1 MTPFLYFLAI
11 ICGTVVALA
20 AFDTLDKIFGKNNK
34 DKGDHNN
41 GI

>member
-20 AFDTLDKIFGKNNK
+20 AFDTLDKIFGKNK
-34 DKGDHNN
+34 DKGDQQ
-41 GI
+41 